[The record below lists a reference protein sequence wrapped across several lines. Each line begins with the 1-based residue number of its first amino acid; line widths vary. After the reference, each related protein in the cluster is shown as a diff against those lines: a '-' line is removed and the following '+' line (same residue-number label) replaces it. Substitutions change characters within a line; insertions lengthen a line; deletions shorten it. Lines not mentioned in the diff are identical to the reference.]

1 MITRSPP
8 RGGSGSANS
17 MHTTAQ
23 RFHVPPG
30 FSGHWCARCEKPV
43 EGIPDEAGMPA
54 KCPKCRHWTVYYIP
68 AGLHD
73 TPPEQPASK
82 REQAGEQRKLS
93 AGAEWQRKQ
102 PRPERARELFD
113 HMRTVIE
120 HPETNP
126 DLSEIEKQEYER

>member
-1 MITRSPP
+1 
-8 RGGSGSANS
+8 

-54 KCPKCRHWTVYYIP
+54 KCPKCRHWTVWWIP
-68 AGLHD
+68 GNDERQEAKD
-73 TPPEQPASK
+73 ENQPGTA
-82 REQAGEQRKLS
+82 REQAGEKRRLS

-102 PRPERARELFD
+102 PRPERAKELFD

-126 DLSEIEKQEYER
+126 DLNEIEKQEYER